1 MIARPPEK
9 LIKYAFG
16 RDGHEIIS
24 EGGTEM
30 GLSEEE
36 LKRYH
41 RQMLMEGWGEETQRK
56 LKEATVFIAGAGG
69 LGSPVAIYLAVAGVG
84 QIRICDFDSP
94 DWTNLNRQILHDHTR
109 IGVNKAISAQVT
121 IKRLNPGISVRA
133 FTDKIIASNVD
144 ELVGGAEIILDCM
157 DNFPTRY
164 LLNESAIRKNI
175 PLVHGS
181 IWGMDGRLSF
191 IRSPETPCLRCLFS
205 EAPPSEV
212 FPVLGTTPGVIGSLQ
227 ALETIKYLTGIGTNL
242 KGKLLVWDGQKA
254 EFRTF
259 KALKDPHCPACGNK

>member
-1 MIARPPEK
+1 MP
-9 LIKYAFG
+9 F
-16 RDGHEIIS
+16 
-24 EGGTEM
+24 
-30 GLSEEE
+30 SEEE

-41 RQMLMEGWGEETQRK
+41 RQMMMDGWGEDTQGK
-56 LKEATVFIAGAGG
+56 LKKSTVFIAGAGG
-69 LGSPVAIYLAVAGVG
+69 LGSPVAIYLAVAGIG
-84 QIRICDFDSP
+84 HIRICDFDTP

-121 IKRLNPGISVRA
+121 IKKLNHSVKVTA
-133 FTDKIIASNVD
+133 FTDKIVAENVD
-144 ELVGGAEIILDCM
+144 ELVGDSAIILDCM

-175 PLVHGS
+175 PLVYGS

-191 IRSPETPCLRCLFS
+191 IKSPETPCLRCLFP
-205 EAPPSEV
+205 EAPPSET

-227 ALETIKYLTGIGTNL
+227 ALEAIKYLTGIGSNI
-242 KGKLLVWDGQKA
+242 KGKLLVWDGAKT

-259 KALKDPHCPACGNK
+259 RAPKDPHCPACGKG